1 MRCDPAYRAGRLT
14 EKPGSLE
21 GAYVA
26 ARPCAAQRGAGSLL
40 LLRGEH
46 EILAPNQ
53 IFFEMI
59 LRGKENRLNPNRW
72 VTAASEGLGH
82 LSGEIGIRKAPSP

>member
-1 MRCDPAYRAGRLT
+1 
-14 EKPGSLE
+14 
-21 GAYVA
+21 
-26 ARPCAAQRGAGSLL
+26 
-40 LLRGEH
+40 
-46 EILAPNQ
+46 LAPNQ